1 MKLNRRSLIGTGA
14 ASLAVVGLRGAP
26 DLAAQVPGTPSS
38 TPVVPATPVMQGAS
52 PVAAGPITGKD
63 ATAVTR
69 AVNAAVLETLD
80 FGNVN
85 QIAGI
90 DSFADAAR
98 GFIATRPELTVLAE
112 DGREVWD
119 LTAYDFLDAEEAP
132 PTVNPSLWRQ
142 ARLNMNNGLFEV
154 VEGVY
159 QVRGFDLSNMTIV
172 EGEGGIIVID
182 PLISVEAARAAL
194 ELYYEHRPTLP
205 VAAVIYTHSH
215 ADHFGGVLGVVSV
228 EDVAAGAVQ
237 VLAPEGFLEEAVSEN
252 LMAGSAMSRRS
263 DYMYASKLPR
273 GDRGQVDSG
282 IGKTRSSGTVS
293 IVPPTDVITTTG
305 DQRTVAGVEMIFQ
318 LAPDTEAPAEMTI
331 YFPRFR
337 VFDSAELACDTLHNV
352 YTLRGAKV
360 RDASKWAHYINE
372 AIALYGDRTDV
383 VICQHNWPKWGQEQ
397 VVAFLKAQRDLY
409 KFIHDQT
416 LHLANQG
423 YTAKEIAEMIQ
434 LPEELGQQW
443 FLRGYYGTVGHNVKA
458 VYQRYLGWYD
468 ANPANLNP
476 LPPED
481 AAGRYLAYMGG
492 VDAVI
497 AHAREDFARGD
508 YRWVAEVMN
517 RAVFADP
524 ANETAR
530 QLQADALEQLGYQ
543 AESATWRNAYLMG
556 AWELRNGV
564 IGEQGTTGGSA
575 RTMPAMTVPM
585 IFDFLGVRLNSERA
599 AGKQIVVNWTL
610 TEPDEAYVLNL
621 EHSAL
626 TYLPCPPGVQA
637 TDADVSVTMSRA
649 TLNAVLTG
657 ETTLQQAA
665 GAGLVTL
672 DGAVTKLAELFG
684 LFDTFGEAFNIV
696 TP

>member
-1 MKLNRRSLIGTGA
+1 MKLNRRDLIGAGTATVA
-14 ASLAVVGLRGAP
+14 AAAMRGAP
-26 DLAAQVPGTPSS
+26 VVAGQSPAPPAS
-38 TPVVPATPVMQGAS
+38 TPAVVPVSATPVAS
-52 PVAAGPITGKD
+52 PVAAGPITGKE
-63 ATAVTR
+63 ATAATR
-69 AVNAAVLETLD
+69 AVNAAVLQALD
-80 FGNVN
+80 FDNVN
-85 QIAGI
+85 QVAGI
-90 DSFADAAR
+90 DSFADATR
-98 GFIATRPELTVLAE
+98 GFIATQPNLTVVAE

-119 LTAYDFLDAEEAP
+119 LTAYDFLDGEEAP

-154 VEGVY
+154 VPGVY

-172 EGEGGIIVID
+172 EGEDGIIVID
-182 PLISVEAARAAL
+182 PLISVEVARAAL
-194 ELYYEHRPTLP
+194 DLYYANRPTLP
-205 VAAVIYTHSH
+205 VVAVIYTHSH

-228 EDVAAGAVQ
+228 EDVAAGGVQ
-237 VLAPEGFLEEAVSEN
+237 VLAPQGFLEEAVSEN
-252 LMAGSAMSRRS
+252 LMAGGAMSRRS

-273 GDRGQVDSG
+273 GERGQVDSG

-293 IVPPTDVITTTG
+293 IVPPTDVITRTG
-305 DQRTVAGVEMIFQ
+305 DQRTIAGVEMIFQ
-318 LAPDTEAPAEMTI
+318 LAPETEAPAEMTI
-331 YFPRFR
+331 YFPKFR

-360 RDASKWAHYINE
+360 RDANAWSSYINE
-372 AIALYGDRTDV
+372 AIALYGDRSDV

-397 VVAFLKAQRDLY
+397 VVAFLTAQRDLY
-409 KFIHDQT
+409 KYIHDQT

-423 YTAKEIAEMIQ
+423 YTATEIAEMIEP
-434 LPEELGQQW
+434 PEELRQQW
-443 FLRGYYGTVGHNVKA
+443 FLRGYYGTVSHNVKA

-481 AAGRYLAYMGG
+481 AAGRYMAYMGG

-497 AHAREDFARGD
+497 ALAREDFDRGD

-517 RAVFADP
+517 RVVFADP
-524 ANETAR
+524 GNDAAR

-556 AWELRNGV
+556 AWELRNGI
-564 IGEQGTTGGSA
+564 IGEQGASGGSA
-575 RTMPAMTVPM
+575 STMPAMTVPM

-599 AGKQIVVNWTL
+599 AGKRIVVNWTL

-626 TYLPCPPGVQA
+626 TYLPCPPGVQPS
-637 TDADVSVTMSRA
+637 DADVSVTMSRA

-657 ETTLQQAA
+657 GTTLQQAA
-665 GAGLVTL
+665 GSGQVALEGNPL
-672 DGAVTKLAELFG
+672 KLAELFG
-684 LFDTFGEAFNIV
+684 LFDTFGEVFNIV

>member
-1 MKLNRRSLIGTGA
+1 MKINRRSLIGAGA
-14 ASLAVVGLRGAP
+14 ASVAAVGMRGAP
-26 DLAAQVPGTPSS
+26 DLAAQGPGQPSS
-38 TPVVPATPVMQGAS
+38 TPVVPVAPGTQVAS
-52 PVAAGPITGKD
+52 PAAAGPLLGKE
-63 ATAVTR
+63 ATAITR
-69 AVNAAVLETLD
+69 AANAAVLEMLD

-85 QIAGI
+85 QVAGI
-90 DSFADAAR
+90 DAVADAAR
-98 GFIATRPELTVLAE
+98 GFIATRPELTVVAE

-119 LTAYDFLDAEEAP
+119 LTAYSFLDAEEAP

-154 VEGVY
+154 VPGVY
-159 QVRGFDLSNMTIV
+159 QVRGFDISNMTIV
-172 EGEGGIIVID
+172 EGQDGIIVID
-182 PLISVEAARAAL
+182 PLISVEVARAAL
-194 ELYYEHRPTLP
+194 ELYYAHRPTLP

-228 EDVAAGAVQ
+228 EDLAAGGVQ

-252 LMAGSAMSRRS
+252 VTAGSAMSRRS

-273 GDRGQVDSG
+273 GERGQVDSG

-293 IVPPTDVITTTG
+293 IVPPTDVITSTG
-305 DQRTVAGVEMIFQ
+305 DQRTIAGVEMIFQ

-331 YFPRFR
+331 YFPQFR
-337 VFDSAELACDTLHNV
+337 VFDSAELACDALHNV

-360 RDASKWAHYINE
+360 RDAHKWAFYLNE

-383 VICQHNWPKWGQEQ
+383 VISQHNWPKWGQEQ
-397 VVAFLKAQRDLY
+397 VVAFLKAQRDMY
-409 KFIHDQT
+409 TYIHDQT
-416 LHLANQG
+416 LHLANLG
-423 YTAKEIAEMIQ
+423 YTASEIAETIQ
-434 LPEELGQQW
+434 PPEELSQQW
-443 FLRGYYGTVGHNVKA
+443 FLRGYYGTVSHNVKA

-476 LPPED
+476 LPPAD
-481 AAGRYLAYMGG
+481 AAVRYVAYMGG

-497 AHAREDFARGD
+497 SHAREDFDRGD

-517 RAVFADP
+517 RVVFSDP

-530 QLQADALEQLGYQ
+530 HLQADALEQLGYQ

-564 IGEQGTTGGSA
+564 IGEQGATGGSA
-575 RTMPAMTVPM
+575 TTIPAMTVPM
-585 IFDFLGVRLNSERA
+585 IFDFLGVRLNSEKA
-599 AGKQIVVNWTL
+599 AGKHIVVNWTL
-610 TEPDEAYVLNL
+610 TDPDEAYVLNL

-626 TYLPCPPGVQA
+626 TYLPCPPGVQPS
-637 TDADVSVTMSRA
+637 DADVSVTMSRA

-672 DGAVTKLAELFG
+672 EGAVMKLAELFG
-684 LFDTFGEAFNIV
+684 LFDTFGAPFNIV